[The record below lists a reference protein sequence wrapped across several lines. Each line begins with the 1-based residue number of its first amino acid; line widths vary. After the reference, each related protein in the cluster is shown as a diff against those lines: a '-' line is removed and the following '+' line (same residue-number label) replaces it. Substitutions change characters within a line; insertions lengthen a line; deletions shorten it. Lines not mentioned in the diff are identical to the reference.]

1 MRDID
6 DLFPEVLIHAPNCSD
21 PIARRYLREA
31 ARDIC
36 DKVDLWRERDHI
48 TISDVE
54 GECLSTISD
63 AEIVKIEAADLDG
76 VSLMPQTPEWLDDNY
91 PGWDKTDDSG
101 ATSRYI
107 TQIKP
112 GTIQVVPPNTGK
124 LSVRFILKP
133 SRTAT
138 TLPDFLVDKYG
149 TEIGKGAA
157 ARVLMLPT
165 DDGGPNPQMG
175 TVLQSEFNA
184 FLDKLP
190 MKVAKGQQGA
200 RPRTKGSYF

>member
-1 MRDID
+1 MADID

-31 ARDIC
+31 ARDAC
-36 DKVDLWRERDHI
+36 DKVDLWRERDTI
-48 TISDVE
+48 VISDLESQILPV
-54 GECLSTISD
+54 ISD
-63 AEIVKIEAADLDG
+63 AEIVRIENAYLDG
-76 VSLMPQTPEWLDDNY
+76 VSLKPQTPEWLDDKF
-91 PGWDKTDDSG
+91 PGWDNPGAPD
-101 ATSRYI
+101 ATSRFI

-112 GTIQVVPPNTGK
+112 GVLQLVPPNTGT
-124 LSVRFILKP
+124 LSLRLILKP
-133 SRTAT
+133 SRSAT
-138 TLPDFLVDKYG
+138 TLPDFLVEKYG

-190 MKVAKGQQGA
+190 MKIAKGQQGA
-200 RPRTKGSYF
+200 RPRTKGSYY